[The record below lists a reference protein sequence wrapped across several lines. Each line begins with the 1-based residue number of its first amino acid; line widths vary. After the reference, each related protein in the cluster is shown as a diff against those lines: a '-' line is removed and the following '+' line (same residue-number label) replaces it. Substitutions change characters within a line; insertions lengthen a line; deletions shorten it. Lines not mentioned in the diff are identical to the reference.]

1 MPDQAMTDFAERV
14 QRAVTSGDRL
24 AERLASQGEP
34 AVDVASLP
42 EYQELVR
49 LKVIIQRETS
59 RALTETAQITAAIEQ
74 TDLAEKLDLLEADR

>member
-1 MPDQAMTDFAERV
+1 MPDQAMPYFAERV

-42 EYQELVR
+42 ETRSWFV
-49 LKVIIQRETS
+49 S
-59 RALTETAQITAAIEQ
+59 R
-74 TDLAEKLDLLEADR
+74 